1 MGAEGKP
8 YKSIQRARQV
18 IHAGPVVIGAER
30 RAGGKHFL
38 SESRGR
44 KQRSAL
50 RFLPSL
56 DGYFYV
62 HQNLHQ

>member
-18 IHAGPVVIGAER
+18 IHAGPVVIGTEW

-44 KQRSAL
+44 KQRWLGKA
-50 RFLPSL
+50 
-56 DGYFYV
+56 GV
-62 HQNLHQ
+62 C